1 MVQVKTK
8 KSFSQP
14 QKVEKSSNRCRICCF
29 NFKVKFGTLSQA
41 GESGFISSENLFK
54 VLKINDL
61 AYIYGTMRAEQL
73 VVKNSKLFSD
83 RVPVGITA
91 GTNLYPTKQRSDNR
105 CSVFKVKANPL

>member
-1 MVQVKTK
+1 MSKFIFLNQNMVQVKTK

-14 QKVEKSSNRCRICCF
+14 QKVETSSNRCRICCF

-41 GESGFISSENLFK
+41 GESGFISSENL
-54 VLKINDL
+54 KINGL

-73 VVKNSKLFSD
+73 VVKSSKLFSD

-91 GTNLYPTKQRSDNR
+91 NKSLPYKTAQ
-105 CSVFKVKANPL
+105 